1 MQNDLLKALPERY
14 GAYALVTGA
23 SEGIGQCFAEE
34 LAKAGMN
41 VVLVARRQDRLDAL
55 AKALEAQ
62 YKVLCPVIV
71 ADLSSAEQMDELLEI
86 TDKLDM
92 GLLVCNAGFGT
103 AGHFLDAE
111 IETEMNMVGVNA
123 MAVTRLVHHFG
134 RKFKSKGAGGVILL
148 SSIVATQG
156 VARSAHYAATK
167 AYVHTLGEGLQQ
179 EWLGTDLD
187 LLIVAPGPVKTG
199 FAQRSKMNLGRT
211 ASPEV
216 VAQQSLRA
224 LGRQVLVHPGWLAK
238 CMALALSTA
247 PRALRVKIMSAI
259 MGSMTQHLP
268 R

>member
-1 MQNDLLKALPERY
+1 MQNDRLKTLPARY

-55 AKALEAQ
+55 ARALEAQ

-71 ADLSSAEQMDELLEI
+71 ADLSSAEQLDGLLEI

-111 IETEMNMVGVNA
+111 IETEMNMLGVNG

-134 RKFKSKGAGGVILL
+134 RKFKNKGAGGVILL
-148 SSIVATQG
+148 SSI
-156 VARSAHYAATK
+156 
-167 AYVHTLGEGLQQ
+167 
-179 EWLGTDLD
+179 
-187 LLIVAPGPVKTG
+187 
-199 FAQRSKMNLGRT
+199 MNLGRT

-216 VAQQSLRA
+216 VAQQSLHA

-259 MGSMTQHLP
+259 MASMTQRLP

>member
-1 MQNDLLKALPERY
+1 MKENCLKALPKRY
-14 GAYALVTGA
+14 GAYAMVTGA

-55 AKALEAQ
+55 ARALEAK

-71 ADLSSAEQMDELLEI
+71 ADLSSAEQLDGLLEI

-103 AGHFLDAE
+103 AGNFLDAE
-111 IETEMNMVGVNA
+111 IETEMNMLGVNGI
-123 MAVTRLVHHFG
+123 AVTRLVHHFG
-134 RKFKSKGAGGVILL
+134 RKFKNKGSGGLILL

-179 EWLGTDLD
+179 EWLGSGLD
-187 LLIVAPGPVKTG
+187 LLLAAPGPVETG
-199 FAQRSKMNLGRT
+199 FANRAGLQMSKT
-211 ASPEV
+211 ASPDL
-216 VAQQSLRA
+216 VARQALAA
-224 LGRQVLVHPGWLAK
+224 LGRKKIIYPGVLAK
-238 CMALALSTA
+238 GLALALSTV
-247 PRALRVKIMSAI
+247 PRWLRVKIMSSV